1 MTTTFDTLK
10 ATTLSAARDGGSTA
24 RSVDAPRAPRVR
36 LPIRE
41 ALRGAV
47 LT

>member
-10 ATTLSAARDGGSTA
+10 ATTRLAASDGSTD
-24 RSVDAPRAPRVR
+24 RSDGWPREPRVPFR
-36 LPIRE
+36 ITE

-47 LT
+47 LA

>member
-10 ATTLSAARDGGSTA
+10 ATTRLAASDVGSTA
-24 RSVDAPRAPRVR
+24 RSVDAPREPRALR
-36 LPIRE
+36 ITA